1 MPVQDDHLLR
11 RCSLADVVRLMGVP
25 EMIKK
30 IKDIQKQF
38 PDRVVKALRMEGEIE
53 VTEAKK
59 RTPVYVG
66 PTGPGKPIPG
76 LLRASVHLEGPFRE
90 GTRIYAKIVAGGAAG
105 AYAIPQHENLEFFH
119 HVGQAKY
126 IESVIMESR
135 PYMAARLA
143 ARIRKIR

>member
-1 MPVQDDHLLR
+1 MADDPFKAIGGPMNAVARLL
-11 RCSLADVVRLMGVP
+11 GVSNMTKNIR
-25 EMIKK
+25 EVAKK
-30 IKDIQKQF
+30 F
-38 PDRVVKALRMEGEIE
+38 PDRVMQALRVEGEIE
-53 VTEAKK
+53 TTEAKK
-59 RTPVYVG
+59 RTPVYTG

-119 HVGQAKY
+119 EVGQAKY

-135 PYMAARLA
+135 PFMAARLA
-143 ARIRKIR
+143 ARLRHME